1 MSRSNDDEERES
13 LQKRQKRQEV
23 IAKRGSIVP
32 QQIVELL
39 RSNNNRVKDRRKNPY
54 LLYMIKDYQFL
65 LSGSKGWMGRR
76 IKRWPKKQLKSRA
89 QHEMKEQI
97 QYFDQDPPEVQ
108 QFVPSPQKKRYVA
121 LKTKFCNK
129 HECIWRSLDYT
140 QEFRFI
146 KYKFQGSDS

>member
-1 MSRSNDDEERES
+1 MSRSNDDEERKS

-39 RSNNNRVKDRRKNPY
+39 RSNNNRVKDRRRNPY

-97 QYFDQDPPEVQ
+97 QYFD
-108 QFVPSPQKKRYVA
+108 
-121 LKTKFCNK
+121 
-129 HECIWRSLDYT
+129 
-140 QEFRFI
+140 
-146 KYKFQGSDS
+146 